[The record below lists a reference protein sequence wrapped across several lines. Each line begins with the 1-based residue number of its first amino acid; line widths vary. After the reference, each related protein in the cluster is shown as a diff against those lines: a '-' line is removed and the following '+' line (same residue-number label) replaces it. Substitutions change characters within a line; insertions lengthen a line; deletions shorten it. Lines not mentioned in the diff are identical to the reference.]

1 MCAFRFPG
9 RSPGTLL
16 VLALA
21 SAAISLAQEY
31 SFRFYGTAEGLQNL
45 VVLSLAQDR
54 AGFLWVGTEVGL
66 YRYNG
71 TRFRLMGE
79 EEGLPCNGEVHAL
92 FVSSDGALWVNTCAR
107 IFRFDGQRFQAIPD
121 VNILLRGSQ
130 VIADSVGGGVLI
142 ATETGIREVSR
153 TAADSFSTRPY
164 PLPNSLAGKPIHG
177 ILRHGS
183 SLWFGCGQ
191 ALCLEESGRISVFGK
206 ERGLPE
212 DSWDAIQVSADGTVW
227 VRSPKSVYR
236 RGPQQARFSEEQSS
250 IASSGFWGALALGR
264 DGSIMIPTDQGLV
277 IHKGA
282 EWDVVNRRRGL
293 RTENAA
299 AVLEDREGSVWIGLV
314 GGGLARWIGRGVW
327 ESWNTSQGFPSDLIW
342 NIRRDKR
349 DALWIGTGLG
359 LVRLNRNGRI
369 RTWTKKDGLGG
380 ANVRW
385 LSESS
390 DGSIWAATKPGGLAR
405 INSVSGRIRRITAK
419 DGLPCDPEDLLID
432 GQDRLWLTTAC
443 GLFLN
448 KRPSVS
454 NQVVRVETPEA
465 FGRAAWKI
473 LEDGRGTIWLT
484 NRTTLWSLRNGQWR
498 QHGRQEGIIT
508 NNPYVM
514 ALAKDGSI
522 WMRHRYD
529 AGIDRLEVSGDR
541 IVQVTDVVPADPG
554 TAQGTAFHGF
564 DAFGNFWRGST
575 NGVFALSGKTWT
587 QFTTEDG
594 LVSNDCD
601 GEAFWADPN
610 GDVWMGT
617 SSGLAHFRPQS
628 AISFVTPTADPIID
642 RLEIIEPSRL
652 MRAQLSSLSFR
663 AEQLVHFA
671 YRLDNAPWTDSSER
685 SISIGGLGA
694 GRHRLQVRSRIRD
707 GPVSPHI
714 AEVEFAINPIWTE
727 TWWVRA
733 LAAATALLTI
743 FLCVQWRLRAARR
756 KQKELE
762 WIVAARTAKLS
773 EANASLVEKARQLCL
788 SEERLKNA
796 ERLAHVGH
804 WDWDI
809 KANKLSWSDEI
820 FGIFG
825 IPGACI
831 PSWEAS
837 LQAVLPKDRE
847 RVERWIKECLAE
859 KNGHSIEFQLLRP
872 NGDARTVICTAEV
885 STDDSGCPER
895 MLGACQDITEAR
907 RAQQEEFIRQKL
919 ESVGTLAGGIAHDFN
934 NLLGG
939 ILTEAELI
947 EDEMGSH
954 SLAAEEVQTIKGLA
968 IRGSEI
974 VRELMTYAGNE
985 TIDSEL
991 LDLSQLVEE
1000 MLKLLRVS
1008 ISKRAILRTG
1018 LDKNLPA
1025 IMGHPGQIRQ
1035 VVMNL
1040 IINASEALGE
1050 TEGVITVTTSLVTD
1064 TRDLLAGS
1072 AALSR
1077 TENYVLLEVSDTGS
1091 GMTEEQMSRIFDP
1104 FYTTKFMGRGLGLA
1118 VVQGVVR
1125 THGGAIRLESTP
1137 HRGTTFRIFLPS
1149 AGQALE
1155 KGGTSEV
1162 SAREHVSGPTGTVL
1176 LVEDEDSLR
1185 FAVARMLRRRGFR
1198 VIEAADGTA
1207 AIHLLRDQEHD
1218 IDLILLDLTI
1228 PGANS
1233 QEVVYEAR
1241 LTRPDAKIV
1250 ITSAY
1255 GEEAGS
1261 PLLREPQVKAY
1272 IRKPFHADHL
1282 VRLLCQHL

>member
-1 MCAFRFPG
+1 MRIPISG
-9 RSPGTLL
+9 RSPGTFL

-21 SAAISLAQEY
+21 SAAVSLAQEY

-71 TRFRLMGE
+71 TTFRLMGG
-79 EEGLPCNGEVHAL
+79 EEGLPCDGEVHAL
-92 FVSSDGALWVNTCAR
+92 FVSSDGALWANTCAR
-107 IFRFDGQRFQAIPD
+107 IFRFDGQRFQGIPD

-130 VIADSVGGGVLI
+130 MIADAVGGGVLI
-142 ATETGIREVSR
+142 ATEAGIREVSR
-153 TAADSFSTRPY
+153 RADDSFSTRPH
-164 PLPNSLAGKPIHG
+164 PLPDALAGKPIHG

-191 ALCLEESGRISVFGK
+191 SLCLEESGRISVFGK
-206 ERGLPE
+206 EQGLPE
-212 DSWDAIQVSADGTVW
+212 DSWDAIQISADGSVW

-236 RGPQQARFSEEQSS
+236 RGPQQAKFSEEQPS

-277 IHKGA
+277 IRKGA

-299 AVLEDREGSVWIGLV
+299 TVLEDREGTVWIGLV
-314 GGGLARWIGRGVW
+314 GGGLARWIGRGTW
-327 ESWNTSQGFPSDLIW
+327 ESWNTSQGFPADLIW
-342 NIRRDKR
+342 NIRRDRR
-349 DALWIGTGLG
+349 DALWVGTGLG
-359 LVRLNRNGRI
+359 LVRLNRSGRI
-369 RTWTKKDGLGG
+369 RIWTKKDGLGG
-380 ANVRW
+380 DNVRW

-390 DGSIWAATKPGGLAR
+390 DGSIWAAMKPGGLAR
-405 INSVSGRIRRITAK
+405 IDSVSGRIRRITSK
-419 DGLPCDPEDLLID
+419 DGLPCDPEDVLID
-432 GQDRLWLTTAC
+432 RQDRLWLTTAC

-454 NQVVRVETPEA
+454 NQVARVETPEP

-473 LEDGRGTIWLT
+473 LEDGRGTIWVT
-484 NRTTLWSLRNGQWR
+484 NRTALWSLRNGQWR

-508 NNPYVM
+508 KNPYVM

-529 AGIDRLEVSGDR
+529 AGIDRLEISDDR
-541 IVQVTDVVPADPG
+541 IVQVTEVVPANPR

-564 DAFGNFWRGST
+564 DAFGNFWRGGT
-575 NGVFALSGKTWT
+575 DGVFTLSGKTWT

-617 SSGLAHFRPQS
+617 SSGLAHYHPQS
-628 AISFVTPTADPIID
+628 AISSVTLTADPIVD

-652 MRAQLSSLSFR
+652 MRAQLSSLSYR

-685 SISIGGLGA
+685 SISIGGLA
-694 GRHRLQVRSRIRD
+694 PGRHRLQVRSRIRD
-707 GPVSPHI
+707 GSFSPHI
-714 AEVEFAINPIWTE
+714 AEVEFVIQPIWTE
-727 TWWVRA
+727 KWWARA
-733 LAAATALLTI
+733 LAAATALLVI
-743 FLCVQWRLRAARR
+743 FLCVQWRLRAARQ
-756 KQKELE
+756 KQQELE

-773 EANASLVEKARQLCL
+773 EANSSLVENARQLCL

-809 KANKLSWSDEI
+809 KRNELSWSDEI
-820 FGIFG
+820 FSIFG
-825 IPGACI
+825 IRGGFI
-831 PSWEAS
+831 PNWEAS
-837 LQAVLPKDRE
+837 LEAVLPKDRE
-847 RVERWIKECLAE
+847 RVQRWIKECLAE
-859 KNGHSIEFQLLRP
+859 TSGHSIEFQLLRP
-872 NGDARTVICTAEV
+872 DGDMRTVICTVEV

-895 MLGACQDITEAR
+895 MLGACQDITDAR
-907 RAQQEEFIRQKL
+907 RAQQENFIRQKL
-919 ESVGTLAGGIAHDFN
+919 ESVGTLASGIAHDFN

-939 ILTEAELI
+939 ILAEAELV
-947 EDEMGSH
+947 EEEMRSH
-954 SLAAEEVQTIKGLA
+954 SLAAEDVQAIKSLA

-1000 MLKLLRVS
+1000 MLKLLKVS

-1025 IMGHPGQIRQ
+1025 IRGHPGQIRQ

-1040 IINASEALGE
+1040 LINASEALGE
-1050 TEGVITVTTSLVTD
+1050 TEGVITVATSLVTD
-1064 TRDLLAGS
+1064 SRNLLTSS
-1072 AALSR
+1072 AALSCK
-1077 TENYVLLEVSDTGS
+1077 ENYVLLEVSDTGS
-1091 GMTEEQMSRIFDP
+1091 GMTEEQVSRIFDP

-1125 THGGAIRLESTP
+1125 AHGGAIRLESIP
-1137 HRGTTFRIFLPS
+1137 YRGTTFQIFLPS
-1149 AGQALE
+1149 AGKRLE
-1155 KGGTSEV
+1155 KEGTSEV
-1162 SAREHVSGPTGTVL
+1162 SALEQVSGPTATVL
-1176 LVEDEDSLR
+1176 LVEDEASLR
-1185 FAVARMLRRRGFR
+1185 FAVARMLGRRGFL

-1207 AIHLLRDQEHD
+1207 AIHLLQDQKHD
-1218 IDLILLDLTI
+1218 IHLILLDLTI
-1228 PGANS
+1228 PGASS
-1233 QEVVYEAR
+1233 QEVVYEAHR
-1241 LTRPDAKIV
+1241 TRPDAKIV

-1255 GEEAGS
+1255 GEEADS
-1261 PLLREPQVKAY
+1261 PFLRQPQVKAY
-1272 IRKPFHADHL
+1272 IQKPFQADHL
-1282 VRLLCQHL
+1282 VRLLRQNI